1 MWYAKRVVEGNIAS
15 ITTYEQEKPM
25 FSEQEKLEWSEIT
38 KEEYDSI
45 FQSIQRKVAEEN
57 QVEDVEITADEV

>member
-1 MWYAKRVVEGNIAS
+1 MWYAKRVVEGNIVS

-38 KEEYDSI
+38 KEEYDNI
-45 FQSIQRKVAEEN
+45 LQSIQRKVAEEN